1 MVDLIGCIVEYEEIM
16 GSIELGEWTFK
27 VVEVNRMKERC
38 AVSLKEEGCE
48 KKNGQNLTK
57 SSLNLLPSQSL
68 SYQVWDRNKSLPLL
82 SQSG

>member
-57 SSLNLLPSQSL
+57 SSLNLLSL
-68 SYQVWDRNKSLPLL
+68 LFCFVAKQNSWVNM
-82 SQSG
+82 